1 MTDGEVKKY
10 REFKWT
16 PMRVLRLVLMGLLL
30 VCGPGY
36 LFCSLA
42 AWTLNFA
49 LWYWSLRGMFGIL
62 LFLGVPLFALVV
74 VGSIEAKRK
83 EALKA
88 WRA

>member
-1 MTDGEVKKY
+1 MTNSEVKKF

-16 PMRVLRLVLMGLLL
+16 PLRVVRLVLMSLFL
-30 VCGPGY
+30 VCGPAY

-49 LWYWSLRGMFGIL
+49 LWHWSLRGMFGAF

-74 VGSIEAKRK
+74 AGWIEAKRK

-88 WRA
+88 WRV